1 MIIDQRAID
10 AIVDSPIGVNLDPLV
25 VLATLLIFA
34 GIWGREWLE
43 K

>member
-25 VLATLLIFA
+25 VLATLLVFV
-34 GIWGREWLE
+34 GIWGREWFE